1 MWIVS
6 YFTISHPPQQLLK
19 KIMHNHSGPA
29 PEFIS
34 LQSGGSTNS
43 SSNTTAAGEENT
55 TTHSSEGGSSR
66 SSLPSKRGRGRGGL
80 NNTTSTSHRGRYGP
94 PNYPRGLASS
104 NFRENNDFTK
114 NITRSKRKREPTSGQ
129 DSGEDSTTAKHL
141 DILRMPWHPPGL
153 SRYSPGIVGYV
164 IDLWRGK
171 IKRIREIP

>member
-1 MWIVS
+1 
-6 YFTISHPPQQLLK
+6 
-19 KIMHNHSGPA
+19 MHNHSGPA

-43 SSNTTAAGEENT
+43 SSITTAAGEENT

-129 DSGEDSTTAKHL
+129 DSGEDSTITTTTTTTTAKHL
-141 DILRMPWHPPGL
+141 DLIRMPWHPPGL
-153 SRYSPGIVGYV
+153 SRYSPGIVGYACG
-164 IDLWRGK
+164 GK
-171 IKRIREIP
+171 IQI